1 MATTLDW
8 VKSIRA
14 NIRGDCGKSMQRDQ
28 AIRIVDPMS
37 KINFSLLAVEDH
49 EIVYL

>member
-8 VKSIRA
+8 VKSLRA
-14 NIRGDCGKSMQRDQ
+14 DICSSCGKSLQRDQ
-28 AIRIVDPMS
+28 ANRIVDFMS